1 MVQVIDTVNKALKEK
16 GGPSAPSEPEEQKEV
31 GEKDVE
37 GEKSND
43 VVGESQDLG
52 EVDKSCPDVA
62 KDQNVCADP
71 IVNVATEAEGEN
83 SIALDGETQNSEID
97 PVMNIV
103 DELKWESEQSKEG
116 HMYEECPTPTNLL
129 MCLNEVEDDKFPAL
143 TVPFKNLDWDVLGDN
158 VGTGG
163 VDMKVIEKVSMKELK
178 KRKWFKSK
186 YICNPFIAPT
196 AKRLKVGGSDSDYD
210 SFKAWVEEDDAIQ
223 PSVLH
228 QDIPSSYPTNRT
240 FLRVLM
246 DENEWLSSERLRSHC
261 CRSCP

>member
-1 MVQVIDTVNKALKEK
+1 
-16 GGPSAPSEPEEQKEV
+16 
-31 GEKDVE
+31 
-37 GEKSND
+37 
-43 VVGESQDLG
+43 
-52 EVDKSCPDVA
+52 
-62 KDQNVCADP
+62 
-71 IVNVATEAEGEN
+71 
-83 SIALDGETQNSEID
+83 
-97 PVMNIV
+97 
-103 DELKWESEQSKEG
+103 
-116 HMYEECPTPTNLL
+116 
-129 MCLNEVEDDKFPAL
+129 
-143 TVPFKNLDWDVLGDN
+143 
-158 VGTGG
+158 
-163 VDMKVIEKVSMKELK
+163 MKVIEKVSMKELK